1 LRQCGHIS
9 DGWSALLGWTKI
21 MSTRDTNVCEL
32 TESELDNVSGGEI
45 TVRSDSY
52 TLEETM
58 HIWYYMLG
66 QTLGGSAGIGHNG
79 HAP

>member
-1 LRQCGHIS
+1 MSCARSGHIS
-9 DGWSALLGWTKI
+9 DGWSALLGWRKI

-52 TLEETM
+52 TFEETM

-66 QTLGGSAGIGHNG
+66 QT
-79 HAP
+79 